1 MQLPKIKQ
9 ILYTE
14 EILKERVSSIAKQI
28 EHDYAGQDLVMIGV
42 LTSSIYFFTDLT
54 RAIGMPLLIDF
65 IDLGYI
71 SQSASQKGI
80 VRITKDVELDISDKH
95 VIIVED
101 IIRTGL
107 TVGYLIQN
115 LSSRLPASIKI
126 CSLLV
131 NPDQQIINIPI
142 AYSGFEFSNSR
153 LIGYGLDYA
162 GAGRNL
168 PYIAEIEKASIIP

>member
-1 MQLPKIKQ
+1 MVQLPRIKQ

-14 EILKERVSSIAKQI
+14 EQLKERIITIAKQI
-28 EHDYAGQDLVMIGV
+28 ERDYEGQDLVMIGV
-42 LTSSIYFFTDLT
+42 MTSSIYFFTDLT
-54 RAIGMPLLIDF
+54 RAIEMPVLIDF

-80 VRITKDVELDISDKH
+80 VRITKDLDLDISDKH

-107 TVGYLIQN
+107 TIGYLMQI
-115 LSSRLPASIKI
+115 LSSRMPASINI

-131 NPDQQIINIPI
+131 NPEQQIISIPI
-142 AYSGFEFSNSR
+142 TYSGFEFTSPR
-153 LIGYGLDYA
+153 LIGYGIDF
-162 GAGRNL
+162 GGVGRNL
-168 PYIAEIEKASIIP
+168 PYIAEVEK